1 MGTRIAQ
8 RKGMVAPSKSLCI
21 AQVAPLYESVPPKL
35 YGGTERVVSYL
46 TEELVRQ
53 GHQVT
58 LFASADSSTTAE
70 LIPVCGQALRLDPKR
85 PAGGAL
91 HTLLL
96 EQVFERAASFDIIHC
111 HTDCI
116 HLPLARRSPVPV
128 VTTLHGRL
136 DIPGLDKLFEEFS
149 ELPLASISDAQRRP
163 LPAANWAATV
173 HHGLPLELH
182 TPTYT
187 GGKYLAFLG
196 RASPE
201 KRLDRAIAI
210 AQACDIPLKIA
221 AKVDVEDRAY
231 FSAEIEPL
239 LQPPFIEYVGEI
251 NEREKTAFLGGAV
264 ALLFPIDWPEPF
276 GLAMIEAMAC
286 GTPVIAFPCG
296 AVPEVVDNGLT
307 GYIVGSVAEA
317 VKRISNI
324 QQLDRRRVREVFE
337 RRFSATRMANDY
349 CDVYMAC
356 GEQPCQLRA

>member
-1 MGTRIAQ
+1 
-8 RKGMVAPSKSLCI
+8 MVAPSKSLCI

-58 LFASADSSTTAE
+58 LFASGDSRTSAE
-70 LIPVCGQALRLDPKR
+70 LVPVCERASRLDPKR
-85 PAGGAL
+85 PSATAL

-96 EQVFERAASFDIIHC
+96 EEVFKRVDSFDIIHC
-111 HTDCI
+111 HTDCV
-116 HLPLARRSPVPV
+116 HLPLARRSPTPV

-136 DIPGLDKLFEEFS
+136 DLAGLDLLFNEFS
-149 ELPLASISDAQRRP
+149 EHPLVSISDAQRRP
-163 LPAANWAATV
+163 LPQANWVGTV
-173 HHGLPLELH
+173 YHGLPRELH
-182 TPTYT
+182 TPSYT
-187 GGKYLAFLG
+187 PGKYLAFLG
-196 RASPE
+196 RTSPE

-210 AQACDIPLKIA
+210 ARASGIPLKIA
-221 AKVDVEDRAY
+221 AKVDVEDRPY
-231 FSAEIEPL
+231 FTSCIEPL
-239 LQPPFIEYVGEI
+239 IDPPFIDFIGEI
-251 NEREKTAFLGGAV
+251 NEREKTDFLGGAI
-264 ALLFPIDWPEPF
+264 ALLFPVDWPEPF

-296 AVPEVVDNGLT
+296 AIPEVIDVGLT
-307 GYIVGSVAEA
+307 GYIVESVEEA
-317 VKRISNI
+317 VRRLSNI
-324 QQLDRRRVREVFE
+324 EQLDRRHCREVFE